1 METVFGTLP
10 EDVLSISAKSGRGVP
25 EVLQA
30 IVERVPAPV
39 GRPTDPLKAL
49 LFDSS

>member
-1 METVFGTLP
+1 MQTVFGTSPDDIL
-10 EDVLSISAKSGRGVP
+10 LISAKSGRGVP

-30 IVERVPAPV
+30 IAERVPAPS
-39 GRPTDPLKAL
+39 GQPTDPLKAL